1 MRYRDNLTEAEA
13 AALLAELAAIDA
25 AYAAADDS
33 AAPGEAAETDCPMD
47 NGWLDKRG
55 QP

>member
-1 MRYRDNLTEAEA
+1 MKYRDNLTAAET

-25 AYAAADDS
+25 AYAAADD
-33 AAPGEAAETDCPMD
+33 AAAAGDDGETDCPIE

>member
-1 MRYRDNLTEAEA
+1 MKYRDNLTEAEA
-13 AALLAELAAIDA
+13 AALLAELAELGA
-25 AYAAADDS
+25 AYAAASDAAAAGDD
-33 AAPGEAAETDCPMD
+33 GETDCPIE